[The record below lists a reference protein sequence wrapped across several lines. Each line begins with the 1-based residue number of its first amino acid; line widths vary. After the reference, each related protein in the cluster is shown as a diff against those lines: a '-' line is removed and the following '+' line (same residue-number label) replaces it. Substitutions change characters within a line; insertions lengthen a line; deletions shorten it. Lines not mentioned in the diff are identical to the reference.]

1 MKPINLA
8 LNIFLIFILLVNI
21 YNKRQSD
28 NYESSLLILI
38 TILIILFCLCSC
50 KTLEHFDNENEKD
63 KVIYDYDTFTTKE
76 LKVIKKLDGL
86 KEQIK
91 NSIPIGYVYLSIYDK
106 NPGSF
111 LGGTWKT

>member
-86 KEQIK
+86 K
-91 NSIPIGYVYLSIYDK
+91 
-106 NPGSF
+106 
-111 LGGTWKT
+111 